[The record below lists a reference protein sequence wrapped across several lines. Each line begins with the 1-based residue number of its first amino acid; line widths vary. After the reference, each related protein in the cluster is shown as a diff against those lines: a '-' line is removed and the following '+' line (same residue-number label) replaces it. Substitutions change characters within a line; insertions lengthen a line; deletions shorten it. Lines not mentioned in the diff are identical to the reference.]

1 MFLLTE
7 EKVSSLIPTGK
18 GLIPTLFQKMFCC
31 LQNPFTYLELQ
42 SQMTPYFTEKMRKY
56 FSVVDALFCLLRKT
70 PSFIPTGNSQM
81 HTQNLKK
88 FFVPSL
94 IWNWEAETHPVFTK
108 ILKNIFFD
116 WGPWFWLIKK
126 SFHLFG
132 IGVSKRNLFQRK
144 IFEKE
149 QKNLPAGSGEQGILA
164 FPYLNIGE
172 KTFNST

>member
-1 MFLLTE
+1 
-7 EKVSSLIPTGK
+7 
-18 GLIPTLFQKMFCC
+18 
-31 LQNPFTYLELQ
+31 
-42 SQMTPYFTEKMRKY
+42 
-56 FSVVDALFCLLRKT
+56 
-70 PSFIPTGNSQM
+70 M

-94 IWNWEAETHPVFTK
+94 IWNWEVKTHPVFTK
-108 ILKNIFFD
+108 NLKNIFCSVVRRLFYL
-116 WGPWFWLIKK
+116 PKK

-164 FPYLNIGE
+164 FLLFEYQRKN
-172 KTFNST
+172 F